1 MLIAATSILA
11 FIAGDSELMEDNNS
25 ITILVGCIAAF
36 SVFWNSCD
44 NMLNYKSRCDMH
56 TGAKMVC
63 KELLADLDFALI
75 KFKSF
80 SEEER
85 MNPKN
90 DPMPPQALAD
100 IKIKIDQ
107 VQESCTSSV
116 PDAINQCFKEMNSLV
131 EFDLNIEGM
140 DKGKREDVQ
149 LMRIANVLLNKEI
162 IKSQMW
168 PVKLP
173 GAAVVKK
180 ARDELLAEYK
190 TDDKDLCE
198 VRKSKNKKIAAE
210 EAADKKQKKKIVA
223 AEAAEAAAVAAAAV
237 AAAAAAAA

>member
-116 PDAINQCFKEMNSLV
+116 PDAIN
-131 EFDLNIEGM
+131 
-140 DKGKREDVQ
+140 
-149 LMRIANVLLNKEI
+149 
-162 IKSQMW
+162 
-168 PVKLP
+168 
-173 GAAVVKK
+173 
-180 ARDELLAEYK
+180 
-190 TDDKDLCE
+190 
-198 VRKSKNKKIAAE
+198 
-210 EAADKKQKKKIVA
+210 
-223 AEAAEAAAVAAAAV
+223 
-237 AAAAAAAA
+237 